1 MDNNELKKYI
11 RDVHDFPKKG
21 IVFKDITT
29 LLKDPVALK
38 TTAKYLFEFVK
49 DKDITK
55 VAAIESRGFIFGS
68 ILAENLNAGFI
79 PIRKP
84 GKLPSETL
92 REKYDLEYGSNEIE
106 IHKDSIEPGDKI
118 LIHDDLLATGGTAKA
133 ATNLIENLGGKVL
146 AFSFIVELT
155 FLHGRDK
162 LKGYEVNSL
171 ISYDNE

>member
-1 MDNNELKKYI
+1 MDNNELRKYI

-38 TTAKYLFEFVK
+38 TTGNYLFDVVK

-68 ILAENLNAGFI
+68 ILAEKLDAGFI

-92 REKYDLEYGSNEIE
+92 SEKYDLEYGSNVVE
-106 IHKDSIEPGDKI
+106 IHKDSVQLGDKI

-133 ATNLIENLGGKVL
+133 AANLIENLGGKVL
-146 AFSFIVELT
+146 LFSFIVELT

-162 LKGYEVNSL
+162 LKGYDVNSL
-171 ISYDNE
+171 VSYDSE